1 MLTTSKMTLI
11 NPIQMKRV
19 SRWVKMFLFIGRME
33 ERNESRRKEGRRV
46 REMARREAA
55 RQDIT
60 AINSI

>member
-1 MLTTSKMTLI
+1 
-11 NPIQMKRV
+11 
-19 SRWVKMFLFIGRME
+19 MFLFIGRME